1 MTGKVYL
8 VGGGPGA
15 LDLYTLKAME
25 CIQEADC
32 LVYDRL
38 IDPQI
43 LSYTKKECECIYVG
57 KAANQHTLPQEQ
69 INQLLL
75 EKARQYQNVVRLKG
89 GDVYVFGRGGE
100 EALVLQE
107 NGIRF
112 EVVPGLSSSIAGLCY
127 AGIPIT
133 HRGLASGFEVVT
145 AHHKNDTEY
154 EWDYHEFLNDHK
166 TYVFMM
172 GLSELERI
180 TEGLLQAGKAP
191 STPMALISNATLP
204 NQKTCYGE
212 LDTIVDLFKQSDL
225 TSPMLIVMGKTV
237 ELHDRLN
244 FFSQGELSQKRIL
257 VTTLST
263 ETQSLSHYFKSE
275 GAIVTQVQIGEICLL
290 DFEINF
296 DWENKLIVF
305 TSRNGIRGFFGG
317 LYKKGID
324 LRQLASVRFACIG
337 QKCAQELA
345 SYGFISDIVC
355 VQANSEEFNP
365 LLRKEILDEETMLIV
380 CGQGSCAIE
389 AIRDEDIYL
398 TVYENK
404 EIDLE
409 ISSDV
414 YDVACFSSA
423 SAVQRTAKSNIQFKT
438 AVSIG
443 KMTTKAIRSLYP
455 DAYVIEAETASYEGM
470 IQAVKENK
478 HVL

>member
-1 MTGKVYL
+1 MAGKVYL

-15 LDLYTLKAME
+15 LDLYTIKAMA

-32 LVYDRL
+32 LIYDRL

-43 LSYTKKECECIYVG
+43 LTYTKKECECIYVG

-69 INQLLL
+69 INQLLV
-75 EKARQYQNVVRLKG
+75 EKAQQYQTVVRLKG

-100 EALVLQE
+100 EALVLHE
-107 NGIRF
+107 NGIGF

-154 EWDYHEFLNDHK
+154 EWNYNEFLNDHK

-180 TEGLLQAGKAP
+180 TEGLMHAGKAP
-191 STPMALISNATLP
+191 TTPMALISNATLP
-204 NQKTCYGE
+204 NQKACYGK

-225 TSPMLIVMGKTV
+225 TSPMLIVMGKTI
-237 ELHDRLN
+237 ELHDRLD
-244 FFSQGELSQKRIL
+244 FFHQDVLSKKRVL
-257 VTTLST
+257 VTTLSK
-263 ETQSLSHYFKSE
+263 ETQQLSQYFKSE
-275 GAIVTQVQIGEICLL
+275 GAEVTQVQVGEIRLL
-290 DFEINF
+290 DFDINF
-296 DWENKLIVF
+296 SWEHKLIVF

-317 LYKKGID
+317 LYQKGMD
-324 LRQLASVRFACIG
+324 LRQLALVRFACIG

-345 SYGFISDIVC
+345 TYGFISDILC
-355 VQANSEEFNP
+355 DQANSEDFNP
-365 LLRKEILDEETMLIV
+365 LLKAKIKEEETMLVV
-380 CGQGSCAIE
+380 CGKGSCAIE
-389 AIRDEDIYL
+389 MIHEEDQYL
-398 TVYENK
+398 IVYENK
-404 EIDLE
+404 ETNLE
-409 ISSDV
+409 ISNDT
-414 YDVACFSSA
+414 YDIACFSSG
-423 SAVQRTAKSNIQFKT
+423 SAVQRTAKFNIQFKT

-443 KMTTKAIRSLYP
+443 KMTTKAIRTLYP
-455 DAYVIEAETASYEGM
+455 MAQVIEAAAASYEGM
-470 IQAVKENK
+470 IEAVKENK